1 MPARR
6 NETRKK
12 SANSADQLM
21 RHKSLEVL
29 PISKLQPYARNA
41 RVHSKKQIRQVADS
55 IRRFGFTNPVLIDN
69 EHTILAGHCRVA
81 AASLLEMDCVPCLRI
96 ENMSPAEKR
105 AYVLADNKH
114 ALNGGW
120 DEEILAEEL
129 QALLAD
135 DFDIGI
141 TGFSIPEIDGLIEGL
156 KPEEPGDPE
165 DDLLPSDAPA
175 RCRPGDLWQLG
186 PHRLVCGDALEPL
199 TVAAL
204 MNGERA
210 QWSSPT
216 RHTTC
221 RSKATSAGA
230 ERSSIASLPWP
241 QAK

>member
-6 NETRKK
+6 NEKLGGSTDAAQIARG
-12 SANSADQLM
+12 AAD
-21 RHKSLEVL
+21 LEVAAL
-29 PISKLQPYARNA
+29 CAE
-41 RVHSKKQIRQVADS
+41 RQGTFEEADTTDCGL
-55 IRRFGFTNPVLIDN
+55 ILRFGFTNPVLIDN
-69 EHTILAGHCRVA
+69 ENTILAGHCRVA
-81 AASLLEMDCVPCLRI
+81 AARLLGLDRVPCLRI
-96 ENMSPAEKR
+96 ENMSAAEKQ
-105 AYVLADNKH
+105 AYVLADNKLP
-114 ALNGGW
+114 LNAGW

-129 QALLAD
+129 QALGD
-135 DFDIGI
+135 IDFDIAI

-241 QAK
+241 